1 MYTLI
6 RLLVISLLLTACAPV
21 AQNALTTADY
31 AKSQPP
37 SYPVKEYIIQPG
49 DQIEIKFFYNPE
61 LNELAT
67 VRPDGRI
74 SLQLTPEVTAAGLTP
89 AQLTDVLTKNY
100 SKELAHPGIAVL
112 VRLFSSQRV
121 HVDGEV
127 NKPGMVSLIG
137 PTTVLEAVAEA
148 GGFKDSARKEEVIII
163 RKTADKKPLAIVAN
177 LESAISG
184 DDRRQDIQVLPYD
197 IIFVP
202 RSKIGDV
209 NRFVDL
215 YIRRN
220 IPIPF
225 GITYGFGGTP

>member
-1 MYTLI
+1 MSTFI
-6 RLLVISLLLTACAPV
+6 KLLVISMLLTACAPV
-21 AQNALTTADY
+21 AQNFITADS
-31 AKSQPP
+31 AKSQASSAPL
-37 SYPVKEYIIQPG
+37 KEYVIQPG
-49 DQIEIKFFYNPE
+49 DQLEIKFFYNPE

-74 SLQLTPEVTAAGLTP
+74 SLQLIPEVTAAGLSP
-89 AQLTDVLTKNY
+89 AQLTDLLTKHY
-100 SKELAHPGIAVL
+100 SKELANPGIAVI

-137 PTTVLEAVAEA
+137 PTTVLDAVAEA
-148 GGFKDSARKEEVIII
+148 GGFKDSARKDEVIII
-163 RKTADKKPLAIVAN
+163 RKTADKKPMTIVAN
-177 LESAISG
+177 LKAAISG
-184 DDRRQDIQVLPYD
+184 ADKSQDIQVQPYD

-209 NRFVDL
+209 NAFVDL

-220 IPIPF
+220 VPIPF
-225 GITYGFGGTP
+225 GLTYGFGF